1 MRKKIALC
9 WFRQDL
15 RLSDNL
21 ALLNASK
28 AQNILPLYILDT
40 VNSGRDFLG
49 SASKMWLHHSL
60 NSLNQSLDG
69 KLWIKQGDPFEII
82 KKLLQAYSIEAVYWG
97 RCYEPW
103 RRDRDEKIKSYLIC
117 LLYTSP
123 SPRD

>member
-28 AQNILPLYILDT
+28 AQNTLPLYILDT

-60 NSLNQSLDG
+60 KSLDQSLDG
-69 KLWIKQGDPFEII
+69 KLWVKQGDPLEI
-82 KKLLQAYSIEAVYWG
+82 K
-97 RCYEPW
+97 EPW
-103 RRDRDEKIKSYLIC
+103 KSMKNQG
-117 LLYTSP
+117 SW
-123 SPRD
+123 